1 MAMPKLQPAP
11 MTMTFEMGGGGTSY
25 IDLSAA
31 ASILNRRAYKQG
43 LNWYVSSMS
52 VFAGGTNKTVRV
64 ATLQNNWVTLNA
76 WKKGK
81 ALWDEMNDQVLDTE
95 PGIQGRYHDFKIFM
109 DRKHM
114 ENHNTN
120 GFQTDG
126 TSAAHTLVPVV
137 TDPATGDSL
146 YPRDTNREWN
156 YSEYIIPT
164 DGGAAPPIEA
174 QITMNGGS
182 NLAASPG
189 VTGPSVGLISGYGLS
204 RSRPNVIDPNSPTS
218 SADSWMNALF
228 DVGGNDLEIR
238 DNLIDENDKA
248 PYPIAG
254 DFSATEE
261 YPGGELNLAGLQLVS
276 PPITSAANTDYSGR
290 TVIPGFTAPCGLIYV
305 KNDGPVT
312 IQVNLV
318 PGNHRGY
325 MVDKMEDL

>member
-11 MTMTFEMGGGGTSY
+11 MTFTFEMGEGGTGY
-25 IDLSAA
+25 IDLSWA

-52 VFAGGTNKTVRV
+52 IYAQGTNKTVRV
-64 ATLQNNWVTLNA
+64 ATLQNNWVTFNA

-109 DRKHM
+109 DRSHM
-114 ENHNTN
+114 LNYNAE
-120 GFQTDG
+120 GAQTTL
-126 TSAAHTLVPVV
+126 TSAGKTLVPVV
-137 TDPATGDSL
+137 TNPADGS
-146 YPRDTNREWN
+146 PIWPSSTNREWN
-156 YSEYIIPT
+156 YSEYIIPN
-164 DGGAAPPIEA
+164 DGGALPPTEV

-182 NLAASPG
+182 NVAAG
-189 VTGPSVGLISGYGLS
+189 APSVGLISGYGLS
-204 RSRPNVIDPNSPTS
+204 RSRPNVIDPNSPTT

-228 DVGGNDLEIR
+228 DVGGNDEEIR

-276 PPITSAANTDYSGR
+276 APITSAAGTDYSGR

-318 PGNHRGY
+318 PGTHRGY